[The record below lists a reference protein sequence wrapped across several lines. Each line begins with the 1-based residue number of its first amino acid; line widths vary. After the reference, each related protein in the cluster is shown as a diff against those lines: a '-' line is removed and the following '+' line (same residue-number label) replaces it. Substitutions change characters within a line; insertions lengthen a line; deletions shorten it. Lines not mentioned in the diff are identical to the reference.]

1 MLAHLDAVTRACAAP
16 PPRMD
21 AGRVLKANKFRG
33 GATSERQRAPR
44 SFLTREWRPPSRP
57 KQRAQTRNGLNTGH
71 RNPSANMT
79 ANLFCRPLVAVVTE
93 CVDTDR

>member
-33 GATSERQRAPR
+33 GGGNQRASMRDPG

-79 ANLFCRPLVAVVTE
+79 ANLFCRPLVLE
-93 CVDTDR
+93 

>member
-33 GATSERQRAPR
+33 GNQRASRRDPG

>member
-33 GATSERQRAPR
+33 GATSETPAA
-44 SFLTREWRPPSRP
+44 LTREGRPPSRP